1 MYFSPPIINGSNQ
14 AIWQSKVPPDLQGR
28 VFAMHR
34 LIAWFVLPLSSA
46 IVGPLADQVFE
57 PGGALS
63 SIFGELV
70 GTGPGAGMGLMFVL
84 AGAMAALIA
93 VLAYAVPTL
102 REVESRIPDYDE
114 LQVEA
119 VSG

>member
-1 MYFSPPIINGSNQ
+1 MQ
-14 AIWQSKVPPDLQGR
+14 
-28 VFAMHR
+28 
-34 LIAWFVLPLSSA
+34 
-46 IVGPLADQVFE
+46 

-63 SIFGELV
+63 SIFGGLV

-93 VLAYAVPTL
+93 VLAYTVPAL
-102 REVESRIPDYDE
+102 REVESRIPDHDE
-114 LQVEA
+114 MQVEP